1 MEVAGADV
9 FRERVI
15 ERLEAVGLDADD
27 AVELLEAAFD
37 DEEGARQDGPA
48 VRLVGGRVD
57 DDVGGARLVLER
69 EGDAALGCG
78 GAPAYDP
85 DDARTNTAA
94 AAPILSLPIT

>member
-27 AVELLEAAFD
+27 AVVLLEAAFD

-48 VRLVGGRVD
+48 VRFVGGRVD
-57 DDVGGARLVLER
+57 DDVGDAGLVLER
-69 EGDAALGCG
+69 EEDEALGCA
-78 GAPAYDP
+78 GALA
-85 DDARTNTAA
+85 DDAEAAGTNALAA
-94 AAPILSLPIT
+94 AQIL